1 MDIGKR
7 IRELREERGLSQ
19 REVARRAG
27 LTPSG
32 VGFIELGQTQQP
44 SAKTVVAIARALNV
58 PVEELLADAPVPA
71 GKAEARPGPG
81 EELRRIL
88 EREFGDAYLLA
99 ELDDLRS
106 KAAKDDLRS
115 VDVLYMMVEL
125 GDEVQFLREVFLHL
139 PHYFLDRPKG
149 ANAEVTQEEAALLR
163 GVGQAIQDAWRGARP
178 RAYILAAEATEKER
192 LRAPSNAALRRFTE
206 RLDRDLARV
215 GQEVD
220 TALSGA

>member
-44 SAKTVVAIARALNV
+44 SAKTVVAIARALSV

-81 EELRRIL
+81 VLPENSVAYKTYLRQRKDSAIWQPFEEWVDRVASEIDPFRLSAALEDLASEMGPEMQRIHKLSARWWEEDLTDEERSSPQAQMERERFERRLMEELNEAYHRKVLAFQRLENALHRRVIDAL
-88 EREFGDAYLLA
+88 GSSWQLDPAEIRE
-99 ELDDLRS
+99 S
-106 KAAKDDLRS
+106 
-115 VDVLYMMVEL
+115 
-125 GDEVQFLREVFLHL
+125 
-139 PHYFLDRPKG
+139 
-149 ANAEVTQEEAALLR
+149 LR
-163 GVGQAIQDAWRGARP
+163 GSA
-178 RAYILAAEATEKER
+178 
-192 LRAPSNAALRRFTE
+192 
-206 RLDRDLARV
+206 
-215 GQEVD
+215 
-220 TALSGA
+220 